1 MKNIL
6 CLILKNAVY
15 IKINK
20 ILKFLNDENI
30 WTIYIHTDSIYL
42 FDYCIYETKSNIF

>member
-15 IKINK
+15 IKLI

-30 WTIYIHTDSIYL
+30 WTIYIHTDS
-42 FDYCIYETKSNIF
+42 NR